1 MLPLSFGESFLEAE
15 QIQRRVSG
23 EQESLCENSLGFG
36 HLIPFNL
43 EKYVRYPTQVVLD
56 FPQANSACCR
66 QIHRLTLLDRPR
78 FLNPGDFEPG
88 YSMPCGLH
96 RRAGGPHLPPA
107 QNAPGAYVWWFGDIG
122 FEKPNHRT

>member
-66 QIHRLTLLDRPR
+66 QVQQEFGSVLIQIPLVYDSTVASNLPLNSLQFVRRNAGTISLCLD
-78 FLNPGDFEPG
+78 D
-88 YSMPCGLH
+88 
-96 RRAGGPHLPPA
+96 
-107 QNAPGAYVWWFGDIG
+107 
-122 FEKPNHRT
+122 